1 MTSLLIAIQQAEDV
15 AEAMTR
21 AAASAAAEAAKES
34 VNWNDIIPQLI
45 EWCVKMGGN
54 LLSAFIIFIVGRFII
69 SLIKRALNAFLE
81 RRKVEPTVKSFVK
94 SMVSVALTI
103 LLAIA
108 IISRLGIETTSFA
121 ALLAS
126 AGVAI
131 GMAFSGNLQNFAG
144 GVIMLVLRPFKV
156 GDYVVAQGVE
166 GYVKE
171 IQIFHTVL
179 TTYDNRTIYVANGP
193 LSSGVITNMSQQ
205 VNRRVDW
212 TVSVEYGADFDKVK
226 AILMTIIDK
235 EPLILKDPAPF
246 VALKELSNS
255 SVDLIVRVWVKSADY
270 WDVYYELRREVY
282 EAFNKEG
289 IGFPFP
295 QITVHQAEK

>member
-94 SMVSVALTI
+94 SMIRVALTI

-226 AILMTIIDK
+226 AILLKIIEK

>member
-1 MTSLLIAIQQAEDV
+1 M
-15 AEAMTR
+15 AEAMTK

-226 AILMTIIDK
+226 AILLKIIDK

>member
-15 AEAMTR
+15 AEAMTK

-94 SMVSVALTI
+94 SMVSVALSI

-226 AILMTIIDK
+226 AILLKIIDK

>member
-94 SMVSVALTI
+94 SMLRVALTI

-226 AILMTIIDK
+226 AILLKIIEK

>member
-1 MTSLLIAIQQAEDV
+1 MKALLLTLLQAEKV
-15 AEAMTR
+15 GEALKDGLE
-21 AAASAAAEAAKES
+21 AAAEKA
-34 VNWNDIIPQLI
+34 PQPMSLEELI
-45 EWCVKMGGN
+45 SKLVEWCITMGGN
-54 LLSAFIIFIVGRFII
+54 ILGAIIIYVVGRFVIG
-69 SLIKRALNAFLE
+69 LIKQAINSFLE
-81 RRKVEPTVKSFVK
+81 RRKIEETVKTFVR
-94 SMVSVALTI
+94 SMVNISLTV
-103 LLAIA
+103 LLIIA

-144 GVIMLVLRPFKV
+144 GVILLLLRPFKV

-179 TTYDNRTIYVANGP
+179 TTYDNRTIYVANGS
-193 LSSGVITNMSQQ
+193 LSSGVITNMSQL

-212 TVSVEYGADFDKVK
+212 TVSVEYGQDFEHAKEV
-226 AILMTIIDK
+226 ILGIVEK
-235 EPLILKDPAPF
+235 HELILKDPAPF
-246 VALKELSNS
+246 VAVKELSNS

-270 WDVYYELRREVY
+270 WTVHYDMRREVY

-289 IGFPFP
+289 ISFPFP
-295 QITVHQAEK
+295 QVTIHQAEK